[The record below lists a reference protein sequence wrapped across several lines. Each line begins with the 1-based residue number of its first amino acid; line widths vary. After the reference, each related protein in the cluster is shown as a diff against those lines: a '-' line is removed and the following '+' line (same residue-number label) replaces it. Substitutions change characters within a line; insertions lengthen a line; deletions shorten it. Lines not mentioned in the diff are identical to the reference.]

1 MTEIRPLRTGD
12 PERIGP
18 YRLTGFL
25 GRGGQG
31 AVFLGEAEDG
41 SRAAVKVLDAEW
53 AEDPEYRRRF
63 VREAAAAR
71 RVASFCTAQVVGAD
85 VHAERPYIASE
96 YVPGPTLREAVE
108 KDGPRTGADLERLAV
123 ATATALAAVH
133 GAGIEHRDLKPG
145 NVLLAPDGPRVI
157 DFGIA
162 RVADVSGTHSG
173 SLIGTPGYMAPER
186 IAGEPAGSPAH
197 PGAADVFSWGAVML
211 YAATGRAAFEG
222 DSVPNVMH
230 RVLHED
236 PDLSGVEEPLRGLL
250 ARCLSKDPERRPD
263 SSELLLDLLGRPA
276 ADSGPAAGPTAA
288 AAEPETAPETGSGRT
303 GGPGRDGAAP
313 GSPAA
318 PRTGRRALRPALL
331 SAAALVLLAAALGGY
346 LALGPGAAPPQERPA
361 AAAASDPGRTDGA
374 AEPGASPSEPGA
386 ASASATASSGKDRD
400 GDGEKPEDDAEG
412 EDGGGEESPE
422 PDGPVFPDAFAGSWT
437 GTDRDGGTGH
447 VLTVPPESRT
457 ASLVSGDGE
466 CTWSFTAVRKNDRGG
481 YNATMTSDRGCGPH
495 TTSSLWIEE
504 GTLLVHMHGV
514 PGNHEAKWFDL
525 TRG

>member
-1 MTEIRPLRTGD
+1 GRPAARGGPGRRGRAGRGAGLRRGVRGRGGRARPVRRRPGGGAGRGGAARRHRLPDQPRRRPGRPVHRAVQRVDGARAGRGPPGGRGGLQGAVLPERRPGGRDRHGRRLLPVGEPPRRRVRHPADRAAHRLRVHPARYLRRRVTRSRPGPAREGAAPARPLPAAARPSASGRRRALDDPWRPPMTEIRPLRTGD

-236 PDLSGVEEPLRGLL
+236 PDLSGVEEPLRGRL
-250 ARCLSKDPERRPD
+250 AGCRGRGPERRPE
-263 SSELLLDLLGRPA
+263 SGELLLDGPGGRAADPGPA
-276 ADSGPAAGPTAA
+276 AGPTAGPTAA
-288 AAEPETAPETGSGRT
+288 AAEAETAPETGSGRT

-313 GSPAA
+313 G
-318 PRTGRRALRPALL
+318 
-331 SAAALVLLAAALGGY
+331 
-346 LALGPGAAPPQERPA
+346 
-361 AAAASDPGRTDGA
+361 
-374 AEPGASPSEPGA
+374 
-386 ASASATASSGKDRD
+386 
-400 GDGEKPEDDAEG
+400 
-412 EDGGGEESPE
+412 
-422 PDGPVFPDAFAGSWT
+422 
-437 GTDRDGGTGH
+437 
-447 VLTVPPESRT
+447 
-457 ASLVSGDGE
+457 
-466 CTWSFTAVRKNDRGG
+466 
-481 YNATMTSDRGCGPH
+481 
-495 TTSSLWIEE
+495 
-504 GTLLVHMHGV
+504 
-514 PGNHEAKWFDL
+514 
-525 TRG
+525 

>member
-1 MTEIRPLRTGD
+1 
-12 PERIGP
+12 
-18 YRLTGFL
+18 
-25 GRGGQG
+25 
-31 AVFLGEAEDG
+31 
-41 SRAAVKVLDAEW
+41 
-53 AEDPEYRRRF
+53 
-63 VREAAAAR
+63 
-71 RVASFCTAQVVGAD
+71 

-276 ADSGPAAGPTAA
+276 ADSGPAAGPTAGPTAA
-288 AAEPETAPETGSGRT
+288 AAEPETAPEAGKIGR
-303 GGPGRDGAAP
+303 
-313 GSPAA
+313 
-318 PRTGRRALRPALL
+318 
-331 SAAALVLLAAALGGY
+331 
-346 LALGPGAAPPQERPA
+346 
-361 AAAASDPGRTDGA
+361 AS
-374 AEPGASPSEPGA
+374 
-386 ASASATASSGKDRD
+386 
-400 GDGEKPEDDAEG
+400 
-412 EDGGGEESPE
+412 
-422 PDGPVFPDAFAGSWT
+422 
-437 GTDRDGGTGH
+437 
-447 VLTVPPESRT
+447 
-457 ASLVSGDGE
+457 
-466 CTWSFTAVRKNDRGG
+466 C
-481 YNATMTSDRGCGPH
+481 
-495 TTSSLWIEE
+495 
-504 GTLLVHMHGV
+504 
-514 PGNHEAKWFDL
+514 
-525 TRG
+525 

>member
-1 MTEIRPLRTGD
+1 
-12 PERIGP
+12 
-18 YRLTGFL
+18 
-25 GRGGQG
+25 
-31 AVFLGEAEDG
+31 
-41 SRAAVKVLDAEW
+41 W
-53 AEDPEYRRRF
+53 
-63 VREAAAAR
+63 
-71 RVASFCTAQVVGAD
+71 
-85 VHAERPYIASE
+85 
-96 YVPGPTLREAVE
+96 
-108 KDGPRTGADLERLAV
+108 
-123 ATATALAAVH
+123 
-133 GAGIEHRDLKPG
+133 
-145 NVLLAPDGPRVI
+145 
-157 DFGIA
+157 
-162 RVADVSGTHSG
+162 
-173 SLIGTPGYMAPER
+173 
-186 IAGEPAGSPAH
+186 EPAGSPAH

-276 ADSGPAAGPTAA
+276 ADSGPAAGPTAGPTAA

-504 GTLLVHMHGV
+504 GTLLVHMH
-514 PGNHEAKWFDL
+514 
-525 TRG
+525 